1 MSDDKLAID
10 EARRAAQHESV
21 KSQVEGEVQAEIGSR
36 AATKAT
42 PGEAERIDH
51 VAGEFRSK
59 AVNEVIDT
67 EREVE
72 RSRGLAR
79 VSQIVD
85 YIFYATTNEAARAL
99 ISPDILNDP
108 VIFPPAKVLQ
118 NAEILLPLSPAGQKL
133 SDQIWQQFLASP

>member
-21 KSQVEGEVQAEIGSR
+21 KSQVEDNVQAEIGAR

-42 PGEAERIDH
+42 PGESERIDH

-79 VSQIVD
+79 VSHASSCVML
-85 YIFYATTNEAARAL
+85 ARDCA
-99 ISPDILNDP
+99 SC
-108 VIFPPAKVLQ
+108 
-118 NAEILLPLSPAGQKL
+118 S
-133 SDQIWQQFLASP
+133 LASGPALSSTPSRCD